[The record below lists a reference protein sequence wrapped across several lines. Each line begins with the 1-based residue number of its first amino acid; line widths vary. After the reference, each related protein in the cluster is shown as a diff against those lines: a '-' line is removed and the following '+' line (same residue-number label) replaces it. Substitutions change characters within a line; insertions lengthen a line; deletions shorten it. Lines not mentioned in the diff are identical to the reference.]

1 MNVTKDS
8 IAELQKNGKQKRRV
22 NKQHHIAVDKSTFAK
37 ENAKKNRK
45 NDAKRI
51 INNINYS
58 DYSDY
63 DDYDDEYETFERFG
77 KG

>member
-8 IAELQKNGKQKRRV
+8 ISELQKNGKQKRRV
-22 NKQHHIAVDKSTFAK
+22 KKQHHIAVDKSTFAK

-51 INNINYS
+51 INNINYY
-58 DYSDY
+58 D
-63 DDYDDEYETFERFG
+63 DDYDYETFERFG
-77 KG
+77 NR